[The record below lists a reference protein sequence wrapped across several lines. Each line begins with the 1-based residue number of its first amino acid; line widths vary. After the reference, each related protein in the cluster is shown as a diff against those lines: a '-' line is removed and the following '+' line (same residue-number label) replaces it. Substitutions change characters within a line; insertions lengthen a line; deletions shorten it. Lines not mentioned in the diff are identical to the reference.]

1 MLFLVR
7 LKPAGGAPLVVNG
20 VDAILVSAAD
30 GAEALTKAQEIA
42 GGSTVWAGADFMV
55 LTDAIL
61 NANGGHVFLSVSSE
75 TLVNWDNG
83 SENNTQT

>member
-7 LKPAGGAPLVVNG
+7 LKAAGGAPLVVNG
-20 VDAILVSAAD
+20 VDAILVSATD
-30 GAEALTKAQEIA
+30 GAEALSKAQIVA
-42 GGSTVWAGADFMV
+42 GGSTAWAGADFMV

-61 NANGGHVFLSVSSE
+61 EANGGHVLLTVSSE

-83 SENNTQT
+83 SDNNSET